1 MKAIVVEAH
10 GGPEQLRWREVPQP
24 QPGAGQVRIRV
35 RLTGVNYA
43 DVQARR
49 GGYDAGS
56 KPPFTPGLDCVGV
69 VDAVG
74 EGVEGLRVGQRVVAF
89 PAGGSYA
96 EQVLAPAILT
106 YPVPDDLPDEAVAG
120 LTVLVTAY
128 NVLTLAGRL
137 RVGESVLVHAAAG
150 GVGSTALQLARALG
164 AGQVI
169 GVVGS
174 EAKAAVARRL
184 GAQAVIVGYEGFAQK
199 VLGLTQNAGVDLIL
213 DSVSGLV
220 FEEGMRCLAPFG
232 RLVVY
237 GHAGG
242 QAGSFE
248 TRPLHR
254 QTKAVIGYSS
264 GHYRRSRPELL
275 RSSVE
280 AVLEHLRQGEVRLEI
295 GARFP
300 LEKASEAH
308 ALVESRRSVGK
319 VLLYL
324 REGE

>member
-324 REGE
+324 QEGE

>member
-1 MKAIVVEAH
+1 MKAIVVEEH
-10 GGPEQLRWREVPQP
+10 GGPEQLRPLEVPLP

-74 EGVEGLRVGQRVVAF
+74 EGVRGLEPGVRVVAF

-96 EQVLAPAILT
+96 EQVLAPAVLT
-106 YPVPDDLPDEAVAG
+106 YPVPDELPDEAVAG

-137 RVGESVLVHAAAG
+137 RAGESVLVHAAAG
-150 GVGSTALQLARALG
+150 GVGSTAVQLARALG
-164 AGQVI
+164 AGQVV

-174 EAKAAVARRL
+174 EAKAEVVRRL
-184 GAQAVIVGYEGFAQK
+184 GADAVLVGYEGFAPE
-199 VLGLTQNAGVDLIL
+199 VLGLTGGTGADLIL
-213 DSVSGLV
+213 DSVSGPV

-275 RSSVE
+275 RPSVE
-280 AVLEHLRQGEVRLEI
+280 AVLGHLRRGEVRLEI

-300 LEKASEAH
+300 LEKAGEAH

-324 REGE
+324 